1 VAGRVL
7 VVRKR
12 SSIWVKPNTAFTG
25 TPSGRV
31 IGGRAWK
38 ARKM

>member
-1 VAGRVL
+1 M
-7 VVRKR
+7 RKR
-12 SSIWVKPNTAFTG
+12 DIIWVKPNTAFTG
-25 TPSGRV
+25 TPCGLL